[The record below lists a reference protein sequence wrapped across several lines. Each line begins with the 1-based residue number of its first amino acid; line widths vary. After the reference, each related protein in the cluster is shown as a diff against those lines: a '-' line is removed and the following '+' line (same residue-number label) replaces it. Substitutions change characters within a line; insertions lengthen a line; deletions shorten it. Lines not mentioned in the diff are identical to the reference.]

1 VIALGSCA
9 QPATAPKPTPASVT
23 LSSVSPAA
31 HAVLSLSG
39 SQIQLSVNR
48 IQNASG
54 QAVGIHVVVHVCPA
68 LGDAGFDLGLV
79 TPYPID
85 RTGTFVL
92 ELPSEAATK
101 LKSCGGAAAVDMTL
115 VPVHETEAL
124 RDGTTI
130 VATVRPG

>member
-1 VIALGSCA
+1 VIALGWCA
-9 QPATAPKPTPASVT
+9 QPATAPKPTPAVT
-23 LSSVSPAA
+23 LSSAAPAA
-31 HAVLSLSG
+31 HVVLSLPG

-48 IQNASG
+48 IENASE

-68 LGDAGFDLGLV
+68 QGDAGFDLGLV

-101 LKSCGGAAAVDMTL
+101 LKSCGDAASVDMTL
-115 VPVHETEAL
+115 VPIHETEAL
-124 RDGTTI
+124 REGTTI